1 MCLYFFSPYFLFS
14 SILTQFLFLP
24 HCQIDLKYKYKT
36 RLMVEESHSFG
47 VLGENGRGVVEHFGA
62 NVRRRARL
70 DSAALLLKFS
80 FLTPPPSPGP
90 LIQIEDVDC
99 IAASMSGTLA
109 SIGGFCAGRSY
120 VIDHQR
126 LSGQGYCYSASLPPL
141 LATAAITSLDVLESS
156 EGRDRLSKLRD
167 NAATVRKALQK
178 VCWRVPASSRDR
190 GSESDGCGP
199 K

>member
-1 MCLYFFSPYFLFS
+1 MCVVFFL
-14 SILTQFLFLP
+14 SILTQFLFLS

-70 DSAALLLKFS
+70 FSGALLFKKTLS
-80 FLTPPPSPGP
+80 HLLPYPPHRS

-141 LATAAITSLDVLESS
+141 LATAAITSLDVLESG
-156 EGRDRLSKLRD
+156 EGRDLLSKLRD

-178 VCWRVPASSRDR
+178 VCWRAPASRVTVAA
-190 GSESDGCGP
+190 P